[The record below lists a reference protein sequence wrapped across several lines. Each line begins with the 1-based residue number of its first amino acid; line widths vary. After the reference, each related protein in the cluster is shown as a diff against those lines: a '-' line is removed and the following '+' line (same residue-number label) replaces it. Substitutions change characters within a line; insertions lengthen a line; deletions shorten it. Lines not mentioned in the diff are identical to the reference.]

1 MLRPQLSVARWRTQ
15 SSAAY
20 GEPVTSSTPRDQH
33 RGAVYAAE
41 DALARALERGGSVEF
56 FGSTLTLPI
65 ERCFADVASIQDYV
79 DRVLFV
85 IDPHLLPIIVRERS
99 GATKAHYEYPRDE
112 RAGVIAIPLMLQ
124 GSRRWAARES
134 VVLHEIAHHVTHHDP
149 IGRSEAA
156 HGATFCGHL
165 IALHERV
172 IGPESALMLRAAFD
186 AAGIP
191 IASVEHA

>member
-1 MLRPQLSVARWRTQ
+1 MLRPQLSVAWWRCLR
-15 SSAAY
+15 ADAY

-33 RGAVYAAE
+33 RSAVYAAE
-41 DALARALERGGSVEF
+41 DALAKALDRGGSVEF
-56 FGSTLTLPI
+56 FGSTLTLPV
-65 ERCFADVASIQDYV
+65 ERRFADVASIQDYV
-79 DRVLFV
+79 DRVLSV
-85 IDPHLLPIIVRERS
+85 IGPQLPPILLRERA
-99 GATKAHYEYPRDE
+99 GATKAHYEHPRGD